1 MSDNCCSC
9 GGVLRLERWSDVVW
23 DECDKCGAKWDE
35 RHSPILGVSPR
46 PPHKCH
52 PEDMLSI
59 KGMIYTCLKCSVC
72 GQEYDIESTH
82 PRVVS
87 TPYPMGKVD

>member
-1 MSDNCCSC
+1 MCECTNITRIKGEDITYLQCNEC
-9 GGVLRLERWSDVVW
+9 GIQYDMESI
-23 DECDKCGAKWDE
+23 
-35 RHSPILGVSPR
+35 HSLLGVSPR

-52 PEDMLSI
+52 PEDMLRI